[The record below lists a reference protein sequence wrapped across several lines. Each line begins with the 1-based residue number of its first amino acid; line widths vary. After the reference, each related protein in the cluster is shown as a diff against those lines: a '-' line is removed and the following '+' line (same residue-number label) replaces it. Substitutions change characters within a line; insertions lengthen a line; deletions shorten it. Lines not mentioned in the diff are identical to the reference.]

1 MQTRLATA
9 PAAERSARHARWRRA
24 ALVLCLAPLAAC
36 NFDRAITVK
45 DVDILTPGQLNSPE
59 ALPTLLAGTVSNFQ
73 IAYSGG
79 GDLSNGG
86 HEGVINLSGLM
97 SDELINAETFPDRIE
112 WDERHVRPNN
122 GSLGALFTDLARA
135 RAFGELAS
143 DRYNQFAPDEQ
154 GHAEVLALA
163 GYAYVLFAEDF
174 CSGVPVS
181 TLKDDGTITFG
192 DPLTRD
198 QLLQGAIAK
207 FDSALAVPNATARET
222 NLARV
227 GKGRALVDLGDFP
240 SAKTAVAAVP
250 TTYQYVIEHSSN
262 TNRQWNGIWNYT
274 GNSLSFSA
282 ADREGGN
289 GLPFISANDPRVS
302 ILDIQD
308 FGFDG
313 ETPFFLQ
320 LKYPERTSNVVVADG
335 IEARLIEAEA
345 DLAAHDGAW
354 LTTLNDLRGNFVTP
368 ALPPLAD
375 PGSDTARVTTLFTER
390 AFWLY
395 LTGHRLGDLRRLVR
409 QYGRDAETVFPTGP
423 YHKGGDAYGTDV
435 NFPVVSAEQNN
446 PNFHGCIDRN
456 P

>member
-1 MQTRLATA
+1 MPTRLATA
-9 PAAERSARHARWRRA
+9 PAAERSTRHARFRRA

-36 NFDRAITVK
+36 NFDKAITVK
-45 DVDILTPGQLNSPE
+45 DVDILTPGQLNTPD

-86 HEGVINLSGLM
+86 HEGIVNLSGLM
-97 SDELINAETFPDRIE
+97 SDELINAETFPDRIA
-112 WDERHVRPNN
+112 WDQRDVRSNN
-122 GSLGALFTDLARA
+122 SSLGGLFTDLARA
-135 RAFGELAS
+135 RAFGEVAS
-143 DRYNQFAPDEQ
+143 DRYNRFGADEE

-163 GYAYVLFAEDF
+163 GYAYVMFAENF

-181 TLKDDGTITFG
+181 TLEDDGTITYG
-192 DPLTRD
+192 EPLTRD
-198 QLLQGAIAK
+198 ELLQSAIAK
-207 FDSALAVPNATARET
+207 FDSALAVPDTTAREA

-227 GKGRALVDLGDFP
+227 GKGRALVDLGDLAV
-240 SAKTAVAAVP
+240 AKAAVAAVP
-250 TTYQYVIEHSSN
+250 TTYQYVVEHSTN

-282 ADREGGN
+282 ADNEGVN
-289 GLPFISANDPRVS
+289 GLPFISADDPRVS
-302 ILDIQD
+302 VLDIQD
-308 FGFDG
+308 VGFDG

-320 LKYPERTSNVVVADG
+320 LKYPDRTSNVVVADG

-345 DLAAHDGAW
+345 DLAVDDAAW
-354 LTTLNDLRGNFVTP
+354 LTTLNDLRANFVTP
-368 ALPPLAD
+368 ALPDITD
-375 PGSDTARVTTLFTER
+375 PVDPAARVDTLFTER

-409 QYGRDAETVFPTGP
+409 QYGRPAESVFPTGA
-423 YHKGGDAYGTDV
+423 YHKGGEYGTDV
-435 NFPVVSAEQNN
+435 NFPVVAAEQNN